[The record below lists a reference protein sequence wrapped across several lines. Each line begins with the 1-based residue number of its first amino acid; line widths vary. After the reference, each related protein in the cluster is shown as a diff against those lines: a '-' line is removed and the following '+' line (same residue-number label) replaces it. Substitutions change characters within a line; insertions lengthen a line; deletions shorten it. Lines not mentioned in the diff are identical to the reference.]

1 MRFGGNDTVMKKEKM
16 MVGMI
21 CATAIVGAL
30 LIATGG
36 IGVNLLYAAA
46 INREA
51 FSNQSYMPAAEVIAM
66 TRASNIL
73 FFDIGLIVVGILI
86 LSLSCYFAFSYKNSA
101 G

>member
-1 MRFGGNDTVMKKEKM
+1 M

-36 IGVNLLYAAA
+36 IGINLIYAAA

-51 FSNQSYMPAAEVIAM
+51 FSNQSYMPAVEVIKM

-86 LSLSCYFAFSYKNSA
+86 LVLSCYFAFSYKNNV